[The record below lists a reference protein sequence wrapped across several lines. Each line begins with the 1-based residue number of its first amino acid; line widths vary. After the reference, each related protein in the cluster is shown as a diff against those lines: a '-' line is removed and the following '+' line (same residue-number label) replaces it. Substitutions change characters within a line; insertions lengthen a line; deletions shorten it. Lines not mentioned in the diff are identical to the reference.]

1 MLMNADQV
9 AKELGITAT
18 TVRAM
23 CRSGKIKAVN
33 TGAASRA
40 YWRISLSE
48 VKRVRA
54 GLSNRSDANGNGSPQ
69 TFSPPEGWVTVAEA
83 AVQLGL
89 SQQRV
94 HQLRADGRLRSVE
107 DPTILIGSNK
117 PRFYVDPTSLAKKAK
132 MGRPTRASRTM
143 SDPVKVETPNRVQL
157 PMWLDLAKQVVA
169 VQETLQE
176 MSHDLSLV
184 VNTQSTFLR
193 GQEETDRRIKRLC
206 EAWGVDV
213 D

>member
-1 MLMNADQV
+1 
-9 AKELGITAT
+9 
-18 TVRAM
+18 
-23 CRSGKIKAVN
+23 
-33 TGAASRA
+33 
-40 YWRISLSE
+40 
-48 VKRVRA
+48 
-54 GLSNRSDANGNGSPQ
+54 
-69 TFSPPEGWVTVAEA
+69 
-83 AVQLGL
+83 
-89 SQQRV
+89 
-94 HQLRADGRLRSVE
+94 
-107 DPTILIGSNK
+107 
-117 PRFYVDPTSLAKKAK
+117 LAKKAK

-184 VNTQSTFLR
+184 VNTQSTIVR

-206 EAWGVDV
+206 QAWGVDV